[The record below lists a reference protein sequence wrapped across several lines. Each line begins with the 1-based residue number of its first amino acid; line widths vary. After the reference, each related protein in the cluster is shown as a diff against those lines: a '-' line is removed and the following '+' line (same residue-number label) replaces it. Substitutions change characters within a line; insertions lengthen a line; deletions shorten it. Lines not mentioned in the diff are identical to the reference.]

1 MSLPFIQNIRYKLY
15 YVQNIEVCCFLF
27 ARKNEG
33 TWKNPP
39 AVKILIE
46 NLRHGNANIKFIYRL
61 IQKE

>member
-1 MSLPFIQNIRYKLY
+1 MCRILR
-15 YVQNIEVCCFLF
+15 F
-27 ARKNEG
+27 AVLCLLVKMKG
-33 TWKNPP
+33 LGKNPP